1 MDAKPVQL
9 LQQGC
14 KRNFSQFSAVD
25 NADPQLNET
34 PNFHAGKV
42 I

>member
-9 LQQGC
+9 LQRAC
-14 KRNFSQFSAVD
+14 KQNFSQFSAVD

-34 PNFHAGKV
+34 PNCHAGKL